1 MSAVRRH
8 WLVLTAVAVTLA
20 LVAGAA
26 CQKAPQQAKYPSKPI
41 EFVVPFNPGGGSDI
55 LARNIV
61 AVIEAEK
68 LLPQPVQVVNKAGG
82 SGAVGY
88 GYLAEKKGDPYFIGT
103 VSSSFW
109 TTPLLGGAPFN
120 YTMFT
125 PVAGLCYDTYLL
137 LVRQDSPY
145 QTLQDVLKAVKDK
158 PEGLTVGAT
167 GVSSDDRVVTYLLEK
182 AAGVKFKLVPFQ
194 SGGEVMTA
202 LLGGHIDVAWA
213 NPGEARGQLEGKQA
227 RALAVAA
234 DQRLEGLPDVPTFKE
249 QGIDLVFR
257 QLRGVVMPAGVPED
271 AVKVMEETLKKVSES
286 PKWKNDYV
294 KKNDL
299 VPTFLGS
306 AEFKTAIEKMNE
318 TYKQVFEELGVL
330 KK

>member
-1 MSAVRRH
+1 MRRY
-8 WLVLTAVAVTLA
+8 WLFTVAVVLVVA
-20 LVAGAA
+20 VVAGAA
-26 CQKAPQQAKYPSKPI
+26 CQKPAPQQAKYPTKPI

-125 PVAGLCYDTYLL
+125 PVAGLCYDSYVL
-137 LVRQDSPY
+137 LVRQDAEFAS
-145 QTLQDVLKAVKDK
+145 LEDLLAAMKDK
-158 PEGLTVGAT
+158 PEGLTIGAT

-182 AAGVKFKLVPFQ
+182 QAGVKFKLVPFQ

-213 NPGEARGQLEGKQA
+213 NPGEARGQLDAKQV
-227 RALAVAA
+227 RGLAVAA
-234 DQRLEGLPDVPTFKE
+234 EKRLEGLPDVPTFREK
-249 QGIDLVFR
+249 GIDLVFR

-271 AVKVMEETLKKVSES
+271 AVKVMEEALRKVADS
-286 PKWKNDYV
+286 PRWQTDYV

-299 VPTFLGS
+299 VPTFLGA
-306 AEFKTAIEKMNE
+306 AEFKTAIEQMND
-318 TYKQVFEELGVL
+318 TYKRVFEDLGVL

>member
-1 MSAVRRH
+1 MNAVRRH
-8 WLVLTAVAVTLA
+8 WLVTVVMVLA
-20 LVAGAA
+20 LALLAGAA
-26 CQKAPQQAKYPSKPI
+26 CQKAPQQAKYPTKPI

-88 GYLAEKKGDPYFIGT
+88 GYLAEKKGDPYYIGT

-125 PVAGLCYDTYLL
+125 PVAGLCYDSYVL
-137 LVRQDSPY
+137 LVRQDSKFAS
-145 QTLQDVLKAVKDK
+145 LEDVLNAMKDK
-158 PEGLTVGAT
+158 PEGLTIGAT

-182 AAGVKFKLVPFQ
+182 AANVKFKLVPFQ

-213 NPGEARGQLEGKQA
+213 NPGEARGQLDAKQA
-227 RALAVAA
+227 RGLAVAA
-234 DQRLEGLPDVPTFKE
+234 EKRLEGLPDVPTFKE
-249 QGIDLVFR
+249 KGINLVFR
-257 QLRGVVMPAGVPED
+257 QLRGVVMPAGAPED
-271 AVKVMEETLKKVSES
+271 AVKVMEEALKKVSES
-286 PKWKNDYV
+286 PKWKTDYV

-299 VPTFLGS
+299 VPTFLGA
-306 AEFKTAIEKMNE
+306 AEFKTAIEQMNN